1 MGCFQ
6 HNTDSTHRRRKSRF
20 RQRVCPRKGCEALYT
35 PRTGNQRYCQDQLCL
50 QEVRPWQAAAATDN
64 RTNDIT
70 TNRPFRDWGRIFDVD
85 NTLATAMIDRLMHH
99 GEAMVIQGS
108 SFRTKGETP
117 DE

>member
-1 MGCFQ
+1 M
-6 HNTDSTHRRRKSRF
+6 NVRF
-20 RQRVCPRKGCEALYT
+20 AQTFAA
-35 PRTGNQRYCQDQLCL
+35 RY
-50 QEVRPWQAAAATDN
+50 ESGSIV
-64 RTNDIT
+64 IT
-70 TNRPFRDWGRIFDVD
+70 TNHAFRDWGRIFDVD

>member
-1 MGCFQ
+1 
-6 HNTDSTHRRRKSRF
+6 
-20 RQRVCPRKGCEALYT
+20 V
-35 PRTGNQRYCQDQLCL
+35 
-50 QEVRPWQAAAATDN
+50 
-64 RTNDIT
+64 IT